1 MPEECTSS
9 AGRDLFLALDR
20 ARIAPGGLRAG
31 IEDALREAIGQ
42 GRLSVGAALPSTRT
56 LAADLGVARRTVLA
70 AYQQL
75 AAEGYLE
82 CRQGAPVRVAYSTV
96 TRVADRAAAAPEP
109 AGTPLADLR
118 PGYPAPSSFPRQA
131 WARAAR
137 QALRQAPDAAFGYGD
152 VRGHRLLRDTLA
164 GYLGRARGVTAD
176 PANLLVCAGF
186 RQALYLTCQVL
197 RARGHTA
204 LAMEDPCSPNHRR
217 IPESCGL
224 AVWPVPCDG
233 DGLRVDL
240 LARTPARAVLVTP
253 AHQYPLGGTLAAD
266 RRTALVGWARERDGL
281 VIEDD
286 YDGEF
291 RYDRHPVGALQPL
304 DPDRVAYTGT
314 TSKTLA
320 PGLRLGWLAAPPALV
335 DALVERKTLVDR
347 GTGVPDQLTLAE
359 LISSGGF
366 DRHLRRMRLSYRSR
380 RDQLR
385 DALAALDRP
394 WRLTGIAAGLHAL
407 LPLPDGGPEEAD
419 LLLRAEERGLALAGL
434 GRYWHR
440 PADPHPRALIVGY
453 GAPSDAAFRPC
464 LRHLMNLVSDY

>member
-20 ARIAPGGLRAG
+20 GRAARAGGLRAG

-42 GRLSVGAALPSTRT
+42 GRLAVGAALPSTRT

-75 AAEGYLE
+75 AAEGYLD
-82 CRQGAPVRVAYSTV
+82 CRQGAPVRVAYSAPA
-96 TRVADRAAAAPEP
+96 RPAATAPEH
-109 AGTPLADLR
+109 ADTPRADLR
-118 PGYPAPSSFPRQA
+118 PGHPAPSSFPRLA
-131 WARAAR
+131 WTRAAR
-137 QALRQAPDAAFGYGD
+137 QALRLAPDAAFGYGD
-152 VRGHRLLRDTLA
+152 VRGHRLLRETLA
-164 GYLGRARGVTAD
+164 GYLGRARGVTTE
-176 PANLLVCAGF
+176 PGNLLVCGGF

-217 IPESCGL
+217 IAESAGL
-224 AVWPVPCDG
+224 AVCPVPCDG

-240 LARTPARAVLVTP
+240 LAGTPARAVLVTP

-320 PGLRLGWLAAPPALV
+320 PGLRLGWLAAPPALL
-335 DALVERKTLVDR
+335 DELVEHKGLVDR

-359 LISSGGF
+359 LIGSGGF

-419 LLLRAEERGLALAGL
+419 LLVRAEERGVALAGL

-440 PADPHPRALIVGY
+440 PADPHPRALVIGY
-453 GAPSDAAFRPC
+453 GAPSDAAFRSC